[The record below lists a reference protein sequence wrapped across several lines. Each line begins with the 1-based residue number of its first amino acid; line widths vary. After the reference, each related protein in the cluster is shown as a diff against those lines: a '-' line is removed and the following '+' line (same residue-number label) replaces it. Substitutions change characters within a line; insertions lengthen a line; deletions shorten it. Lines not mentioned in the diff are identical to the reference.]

1 MPLESVNSLRMS
13 QIMPAMNLAKLLESR
28 RTSNNN
34 NHPPPL
40 IVLSSNLKGNH
51 YGGIGGGG
59 SVSTTHVSSANRRYQ
74 KQSIHTTTGE
84 IMVTRPG
91 PSSYVS
97 ARGGNITNRVGRVGD
112 STRSASHSVQS
123 RRMKSSQLI
132 KEGRLEEAMQEV
144 NTMLIV
150 TNIAPKTARDDVSQE
165 TRPATPTAQSEA
177 FYLRG

>member
-13 QIMPAMNLAKLLESR
+13 QIMPANLAKQLESR
-28 RTSNNN
+28 RTSNKNN
-34 NHPPPL
+34 YNHPQPL

-51 YGGIGGGG
+51 HHYGGIG
-59 SVSTTHVSSANRRYQ
+59 SSSTTHVSSARRYQ

-84 IMVTRPG
+84 IMVSRPG

-97 ARGGNITNRVGRVGD
+97 ARGAGNITARGARVGD

-150 TNIAPKTARDDVSQE
+150 TNIPPKNARDDIS
-165 TRPATPTAQSEA
+165 
-177 FYLRG
+177 

>member
-1 MPLESVNSLRMS
+1 M
-13 QIMPAMNLAKLLESR
+13 
-28 RTSNNN
+28 
-34 NHPPPL
+34 
-40 IVLSSNLKGNH
+40 
-51 YGGIGGGG
+51 
-59 SVSTTHVSSANRRYQ
+59 VS
-74 KQSIHTTTGE
+74 
-84 IMVTRPG
+84 RPG

-97 ARGGNITNRVGRVGD
+97 ARAGNITTRVGRGVGD
-112 STRSASHSVQS
+112 STSHSVQS

-150 TNIAPKTARDDVSQE
+150 NARDDISQE